1 MNNMGQYEDRV
12 ETRRLQLQAEAWAN
26 KVKSIHNHS
35 MDSMWYDTRPQDT
48 ENGKRVLDIEYN
60 SGLIKREFADN
71 DFVYLGA
78 ELKGEELLQ
87 SYSQNN

>member
-1 MNNMGQYEDRV
+1 MTEFDNAV
-12 ETRRLQLQAEAWAN
+12 EKRRAQLEAEAWAN
-26 KVKSIHNHS
+26 KVRSIHAHS
-35 MDSMWYDTRPQDT
+35 MNSMWYDTRPQDT
-48 ENGKRVLDIEYN
+48 ENGKKVIDVEYN

>member
-1 MNNMGQYEDRV
+1 MTEFDSVVGK
-12 ETRRLQLQAEAWAN
+12 RRAQLEAEAWAN
-26 KVKSIHNHS
+26 KVRSIHAHS

-48 ENGKRVLDIEYN
+48 ENGKRVIDVEYN
-60 SGLIKREFADN
+60 SGLIKREFTDN
-71 DFVYLGA
+71 DFVYLGT